1 MVFADASPDSLNG
14 SIQTRTHY
22 QRVVLILLIKQI
34 FLIVNFRRRPQNAEN
49 EQNRENADRPGIFR
63 MLFIFVTRFITSLVP
78 AQNPPVNIN

>member
-1 MVFADASPDSLNG
+1 MDFADASQDSLNG
-14 SIQTRTHY
+14 SIYILNR
-22 QRVVLILLIKQI
+22 REILILFIKQI
-34 FLIVNFRRRPQNAEN
+34 FFLIVNFRRRPQNAEN